1 MNSSTS
7 PSLVAHLQTAFGK
20 VYDPEFGVS
29 IHDLGLIYDIVAS
42 ADGAVF
48 ITMSLTSRYCPAG
61 DVILSGIQSAA
72 EAVPGVSSVQID
84 LVWEPQWTPE
94 RLTPAARSQLG
105 WESTGSP
112 SP

>member
-7 PSLVAHLQTAFGK
+7 PSLIACLRTAFGQ

-29 IHDLGLIYDIVAS
+29 IHDLGLIYDIAAS
-42 ADGAVF
+42 PEGAVL
-48 ITMSLTSRYCPAG
+48 ISMSLTSRYCPAG

-72 EAVPGVSSVQID
+72 EAVPGVTSVQID
-84 LVWEPQWTPE
+84 LVWEPEWTPE
-94 RLTPAARSQLG
+94 RLSPAARSQLG

>member
-1 MNSSTS
+1 MNSSTN
-7 PSLVAHLQTAFGK
+7 PSLITCLQTAFRQ
-20 VYDPEFGVS
+20 VFDPEFGVS
-29 IHDLGLIYDIVAS
+29 IQDLGLIYNIAAN

-61 DVILSGIQSAA
+61 DVILFGIQSAA
-72 EAVPGVSSVQID
+72 EAVTGVTSVQIE
-84 LVWEPQWTPE
+84 LVWEPEWTPE
-94 RLTPAARSQLG
+94 RLSPAARSQLG